1 MKTINLFIILFI
13 SIFLTGCGLPS
24 PDKTACEFVD
34 AILHFDE
41 EKALSLVTDSI
52 ADDYKSDT
60 SDRISSNNQYQNILK
75 HITIK
80 TKVVKHEIDEE
91 NKSALVTVMY
101 YMEEMEDNCQEMQL
115 RLQYI
120 NGNWKVSGPDPTSK

>member
-24 PDKTACEFVD
+24 PDKTACEFAD
-34 AILHFDE
+34 ALLHFDE
-41 EKALSLVTDSI
+41 EKVLSLVTDSI

-101 YMEEMEDNCQEMQL
+101 YMKEKEDNCQEMQL

-120 NGNWKVSGPDPTSK
+120 NGNWKVSELNPNSK